1 MQRVAE
7 IRDTDAL
14 HTREIVARSPF
25 GDVFAVAETITNEE
39 GKKVIRN
46 TLKDKEVPQE
56 KAVET
61 KTETH
66 SNNASQAKKTG
77 FFFK

>member
-1 MQRVAE
+1 MKDSSGNTTTKELPVNITPVANSNQE
-7 IRDTDAL
+7 LVT
-14 HTREIVARSPF
+14 
-25 GDVFAVAETITNEE
+25 ETITNEE